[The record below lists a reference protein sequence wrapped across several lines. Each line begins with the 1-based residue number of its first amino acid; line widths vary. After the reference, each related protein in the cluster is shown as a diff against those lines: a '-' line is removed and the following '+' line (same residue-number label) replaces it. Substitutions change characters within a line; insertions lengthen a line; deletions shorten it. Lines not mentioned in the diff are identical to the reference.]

1 MLPIILMYFFMY
13 AYLLNFPYV
22 RLFTPTYKLRL
33 MDGIHLLGWNLER
46 ISFQKRKIVL
56 DFDTPVLLG
65 LSHLRDVHP
74 SFWIPSFLRARVRFI
89 EFFGFH
95 LCNSSFSFQAR
106 LSRIGSSRD
115 GSLRGVVNT
124 KGWGEWS
131 AKIRYNGEGSVYRW
145 VRGLGSSSSIY

>member
-1 MLPIILMYFFMY
+1 MNTGYSRLIFKDQCYVSYCIY
-13 AYLLNFPYV
+13 ASHHIDVFLYV

-74 SFWIPSFLRARVRFI
+74 SF
-89 EFFGFH
+89 
-95 LCNSSFSFQAR
+95 
-106 LSRIGSSRD
+106 
-115 GSLRGVVNT
+115 
-124 KGWGEWS
+124 
-131 AKIRYNGEGSVYRW
+131 
-145 VRGLGSSSSIY
+145 